1 MGRYDPPMVRHSAAG
16 RRFGVVVG
24 RYNAEVGS
32 RLLEGCLAVLAEM
45 GAATEDIEVVWV
57 PGAFEIPL
65 VARRLARGRAD
76 AVVCLGAVIRGETP
90 HFDFVAEATARGIAE
105 AGWETDKP
113 VVFGVLTTDTREQA
127 MRRAGGEVGH
137 KGREAAATAVEMV
150 GLLAGRRG

>member
-1 MGRYDPPMVRHSAAG
+1 MSRYDPPTVRHSAAG

-24 RYNAEVGS
+24 RYNADVGS
-32 RLLEGCLAVLAEM
+32 LLLEGCLAALAEM
-45 GAATEDIEVVWV
+45 GTATEDIEVVWV

-65 VARRLARGRAD
+65 MARRLARGRAD

-90 HFDFVAEATARGIAE
+90 HFDFVAEAAARGIAE

-150 GLLAGRRG
+150 GLLANRRG